1 MSVVEPKKFVKQ
13 DMKVS
18 VEVPKARDQADS
30 SRAFQWMLYKPQAHA
45 VAPFP
50 MNQATRNDNTSRS
63 TPTSQ
68 SP

>member
-1 MSVVEPKKFVKQ
+1 MDIVEPKKFVKQ

-18 VEVPKARDQADS
+18 VEIPKARDEAAS

-50 MNQATRNDNTSRS
+50 VNQASRNDNKTRS
-63 TPTSQ
+63 G
-68 SP
+68 